1 VENKIVGW
9 RNGRRKSLEVDTR
22 QWYRTGSSPVLT
34 TKKLKTMKISIEIH
48 LLEWHLIPFKTAL
61 GFTWLCFDFNKY

>member
-1 VENKIVGW
+1 M
-9 RNGRRKSLEVDTR
+9 VDAKLTDR
-22 QWYRTGSSPVLT
+22 EIKGMVYSHTGSNPVLT

-48 LLEWHLIPFKTAL
+48 LLEWHLVPFKTAL